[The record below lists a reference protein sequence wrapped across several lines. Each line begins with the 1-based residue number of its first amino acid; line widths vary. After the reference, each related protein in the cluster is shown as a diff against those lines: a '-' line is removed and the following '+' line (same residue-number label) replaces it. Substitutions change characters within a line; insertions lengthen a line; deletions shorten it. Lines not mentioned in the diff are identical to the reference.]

1 MNSRRRFIKHAAVGS
16 AMALSLPDIVAA
28 AIPNNIAKVRLR
40 QEATILFQ
48 GDSITDA
55 GRNRDIKEPNNSSAL
70 GRGYAFL
77 AAAELLHNFASLKLN
92 IHNRGISGNKVYQL
106 AERWEEDCLKIKPDV
121 LSILIGVNDYWH
133 KRNGNYD
140 GTVATYRNDYMAL
153 IEPTKKAL
161 PNVTLIICEPFAI
174 PGTKAVDNTWFPE
187 FNEYQTAAREVA
199 DRFDAVFIPFQ
210 SVFDKAMEK
219 APGDYW
225 APDGVHPSIAG
236 AQLMATTWMQI
247 VAR

>member
-1 MNSRRRFIKHAAVGS
+1 MNSRRDFVKRAVVGG

-28 AIPNNIAKVRLR
+28 AIPDNISKVRLK
-40 QEATILFQ
+40 QNATILFQ

-55 GRNRDIKEPNNSSAL
+55 GRNRDAQEANNSGAL

-77 AAAELLHNFASLKLN
+77 AAAELLHQHAALKLN
-92 IHNRGISGNKVYQL
+92 IYNRGISGNKVYQL

-140 GTVATYRNDYMAL
+140 GTVDIYRNDYMAL
-153 IEPTKKAL
+153 IERTKKAL
-161 PNVTLIICEPFAI
+161 PSVNLIICEPFAI

-187 FNEYQTAAREVA
+187 FKAYQAVAREVA
-199 DRFDAVFIPFQ
+199 ERFDAVFIPFQ
-210 SVFDKAMEK
+210 SVFDKAKEK
-219 APGDYW
+219 ASGDYW

-236 AQLMATTWMQI
+236 AQLMATAWVKAIM
-247 VAR
+247 